1 MCVCGCRAYGVFVFF
16 FQMILHV
23 LFFSM
28 VMVVMVMVYKSHVFC
43 PMGFSQ
49 VGVSGIS
56 MFSGQAPVLA
66 RAIASAK
73 AMKKAPVTNDQG

>member
-1 MCVCGCRAYGVFVFF
+1 MCVCVGVGRIGYLLFLPNDLIFV
-16 FQMILHV
+16 
-23 LFFSM
+23 FFSM